1 MFDKG
6 CSETGRNEKERPS
19 VFDKQSRGGK
29 ERKNGFFRV

>member
-6 CSETGRNEKERPS
+6 FRDGKERKERPS